1 MSDELRELQRRL
13 EQATAAEV
21 PPDAEL
27 DAETRE
33 LRDGWLALGQLLET
47 AHPDG
52 ETPIELPP
60 MPRRSPGRRW
70 KLAAVAALAA
80 SLVVVAT
87 LAWMLSESGQRQK
100 GRIASPEV
108 KQPAP
113 AVAQNEGE
121 LQQFDWDDTLD
132 DHIATAGR
140 EVVLCIQ
147 EDWRHVDETFSPLS
161 EGLQQIRQDI
171 EDSTL

>member
-13 EQATAAEV
+13 EEATAAA
-21 PPDAEL
+21 PPPAAEL

-33 LRDGWLALGQLLET
+33 LREGWLALGQLLEA
-47 AHPDG
+47 AHPAG
-52 ETPIELPP
+52 ETPVVLPP
-60 MPRRSPGRRW
+60 MPRRSAGRRW

-87 LAWMLSESGQRQK
+87 LAWMLRETGQK
-100 GRIASPEV
+100 GQIASPEV

-113 AVAQNEGE
+113 TVAQKEGE
-121 LQQFDWDDTLD
+121 VEQLDWDDTLD
-132 DHIATAGR
+132 DHIAMAGR
-140 EVVLCIQ
+140 ELVLCIQ
-147 EDWRHVDETFSPLS
+147 EDWRHVDETFSPLN
-161 EGLQQIRQDI
+161 EGLQEIRQEI